1 MAGPSELM
9 KLRVYMDRGHSLKS
23 KENCD
28 KGQICE
34 TQITTS
40 TELDG

>member
-9 KLRVYMDRGHSLKS
+9 MLRVYMDRGHSLKS
-23 KENCD
+23 KENYD